1 MAPGVCRVR
10 LTMGAVNAD
19 PDARAKRQDD
29 TDDTD
34 DADDTDEEMR

>member
-10 LTMGAVNAD
+10 PTMGAVNAD
-19 PDARAKRQDD
+19 PDARANRQDD
-29 TDDTD
+29 TDDAD

>member
-10 LTMGAVNAD
+10 PTMGAVNAD
-19 PDARAKRQDD
+19 PDARANRQDD

>member
-1 MAPGVCRVR
+1 
-10 LTMGAVNAD
+10 MGAVNAD
-19 PDARAKRQDD
+19 PDARANRQDD